1 MYITKVIKLRYQNT
15 ITIRFHISHKK
26 IRSNTRI
33 NTLFQ
38 LTTTRLRYH
47 ITFTIAA
54 VIQATEKRVFWHKW
68 VKNEVSDFANYTVL
82 LSLLLNGN
90 LWLRSIR
97 CFTFT
102 TIKWRSLTTL
112 TTFFTS
118 PLLKW
123 NIWLLPLHCF
133 SFLTTLATLFCSL
146 LLKWNIWLRSLR
158 WFYFHCY

>member
-1 MYITKVIKLRYQNT
+1 MYITKVIKLRYQTT

-26 IRSNTRI
+26 VRSNTRI

-54 VIQATEKRVFWHKW
+54 VIQATEKQVFWHKW
-68 VKNEVSDFANYTVL
+68 VKNEVSDFAKYTVL

-102 TIKWRSLTTL
+102 TIKMKYATTFTTL
-112 TTFFTS
+112 FFFTDYAQYAV
-118 PLLKW
+118 LL
-123 NIWLLPLHCF
+123 
-133 SFLTTLATLFCSL
+133 SL
-146 LLKWNIWLRSLR
+146 LLNGDLWLLSLR
-158 WFYFHCY
+158 FLLHYY